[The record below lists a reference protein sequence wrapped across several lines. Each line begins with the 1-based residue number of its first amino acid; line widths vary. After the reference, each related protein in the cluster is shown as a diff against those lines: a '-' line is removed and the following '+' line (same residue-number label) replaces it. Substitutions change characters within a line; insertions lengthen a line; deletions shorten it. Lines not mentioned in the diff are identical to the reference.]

1 MPRRPE
7 FTGRY
12 ADALHA
18 LEASTERLARA
29 ENIGGQYALR
39 VDFELGRYLLA
50 TNTDE
55 VVGLA
60 DEDAGAPW
68 RVRFFD
74 GALTDGPSTLVAD
87 RSAAWL
93 IDAYDA
99 AAADLPPLVEH
110 LPHS

>member
-12 ADALHA
+12 TDALHA
-18 LEASTERLARA
+18 LEVSTQRSARV
-29 ENIGGQYALR
+29 ENLDGLYALR
-39 VDFELGRYLLA
+39 VDFDFGRYLLA
-50 TNTDE
+50 TNTDDFS
-55 VVGLA
+55 GLA
-60 DEDAGAPW
+60 DHDAGAPW

-74 GALTDGPSTLVAD
+74 GAFADGQSIVVAD

-99 AAADLPPLVEH
+99 AVADLPPVVEA
-110 LPHS
+110 PHV

>member
-12 ADALHA
+12 TDALYA
-18 LEASTERLARA
+18 LEVSTQRGARV
-29 ENIGGQYALR
+29 ENLGGQYALR

-50 TNTDE
+50 TNADA
-55 VVGLA
+55 VIGLA
-60 DEDAGAPW
+60 DDDADAPW

-74 GALTDGPSTLVAD
+74 GALDEAPAVLIAD

-99 AAADLPPLVEH
+99 AVGDLPPLREV
-110 LPHS
+110 PHT

>member
-1 MPRRPE
+1 M
-7 FTGRY
+7 
-12 ADALHA
+12 
-18 LEASTERLARA
+18 
-29 ENIGGQYALR
+29 ENLGGQYALR

-50 TNTDE
+50 TNTDT

-60 DEDAGAPW
+60 DDDAGAPW

-74 GALTDGPSTLVAD
+74 GALDDGASVVVAD

-99 AAADLPPLVEH
+99 AVGDLPPMAEV
-110 LPHS
+110 PHS

>member
-12 ADALHA
+12 TDALHA
-18 LEASTERLARA
+18 LEVSTERGARV
-29 ENIGGQYALR
+29 ENIDGQYALR

-55 VVGLA
+55 LVGLA
-60 DEDAGAPW
+60 DEDAGRPW

-74 GALTDGPSTLVAD
+74 GALADGPSNLVAD

-99 AAADLPPLVEH
+99 AVADLPPLVE
-110 LPHS
+110 LPPHS

>member
-12 ADALHA
+12 TDALHA
-18 LEASTERLARA
+18 LEVSTQRTARV
-29 ENIGGQYALR
+29 ENLGGQYALR

-50 TNTDE
+50 TNTDA
-55 VVGLA
+55 VIGLA
-60 DEDAGAPW
+60 DDDAGAPW

-74 GALTDGPSTLVAD
+74 GALDDGASVQIAD

-99 AAADLPPLVEH
+99 AVADLPPLTDV
-110 LPHS
+110 PHS

>member
-12 ADALHA
+12 TDALHA
-18 LEASTERLARA
+18 LEVSTQRSARV
-29 ENIGGQYALR
+29 ENLGGHYALR

-50 TNTDE
+50 TNTDADS
-55 VVGLA
+55 GLA
-60 DEDAGAPW
+60 DDDAGAPW
-68 RVRFFD
+68 RVRFYD
-74 GALTDGPSTLVAD
+74 GALDAGAAELIAD

-99 AAADLPPLVEH
+99 AVQDLPPVTEV
-110 LPHS
+110 PHT

>member
-12 ADALHA
+12 TDALHA
-18 LEASTERLARA
+18 LEVSTQRAARV
-29 ENIGGQYALR
+29 ENLGGQYALR

-50 TNTDE
+50 TNTDS
-55 VVGLA
+55 VLGLA
-60 DEDAGAPW
+60 DDDAGAPW

-74 GALTDGPSTLVAD
+74 GAMDDGASVLIAD

-99 AAADLPPLVEH
+99 AVADLPPVTEV
-110 LPHS
+110 PHS

>member
-12 ADALHA
+12 TDALHA
-18 LEASTERLARA
+18 LEVSTERSARV
-29 ENIGGQYALR
+29 ENINGQYALR

-50 TNTDE
+50 TNTDS
-55 VVGLA
+55 VTGLA
-60 DEDAGAPW
+60 DDDAGAPW

-74 GALTDGPSTLVAD
+74 GAMDDGASVLIAD

-99 AAADLPPLVEH
+99 AVADLPPVTEV
-110 LPHS
+110 PHS